1 MVDLTV
7 VECKLVVGTIMV
19 HTLIQMVT
27 LALLDILTTPTP
39 IHIQHNQTV
48 TGLAVLVV

>member
-1 MVDLTV
+1 MVALM
-7 VECKLVVGTIMV
+7 VEVCRLVVGIIMG